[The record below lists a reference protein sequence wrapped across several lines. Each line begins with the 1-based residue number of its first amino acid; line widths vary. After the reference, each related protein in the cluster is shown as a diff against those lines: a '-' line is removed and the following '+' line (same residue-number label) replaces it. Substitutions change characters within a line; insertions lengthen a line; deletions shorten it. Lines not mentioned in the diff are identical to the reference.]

1 MKNWGQQRKELDTH
15 NIWHEEQLQR
25 AKGSKIPLQREF
37 SEGLRIW
44 HPNTDLDDK
53 KKKKQVFKR
62 LYKRASQVQELLVRS
77 RAGIQSPSLDSNQR
91 GPPHSKLPIES
102 VLGPSP
108 AVTYFMVFLK
118 VFGHILWSRC
128 VPLSHSTCTANDS
141 SNMD

>member
-1 MKNWGQQRKELDTH
+1 MKSNCSGQKGQRF
-15 NIWHEEQLQR
+15 R
-25 AKGSKIPLQREF
+25 YKGSSVKDSGYDIRTQT
-37 SEGLRIW
+37 W
-44 HPNTDLDDK
+44 MT

-128 VPLSHSTCTANDS
+128 DPLSHSTCTANDS